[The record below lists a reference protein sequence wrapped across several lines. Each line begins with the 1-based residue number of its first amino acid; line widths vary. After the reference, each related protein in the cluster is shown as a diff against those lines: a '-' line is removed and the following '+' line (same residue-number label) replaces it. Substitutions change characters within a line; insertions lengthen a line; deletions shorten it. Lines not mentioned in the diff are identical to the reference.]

1 MPSLP
6 FVLPHWLY
14 WGTLVVFPIVA
25 IYFVQR
31 QLRSGVPR
39 GPSLFIAYLFWL
51 CSGFM
56 GLHRL
61 YLRNNWGFIFIPV
74 FLLILHTTDVIRDKR
89 EDVSRTR
96 AAVGAAASELDHAK
110 IPPGVTATPQM
121 QERLAKAEA
130 AAAEGQIGVRGS
142 QADLA
147 RWYSYSRW
155 LAILMAAML
164 VGDAILLPG
173 LVRRQKLREAAEQ
186 RKCAARNRGAGRAA
200 DRHPRRPD
208 VAHPH
213 ALYRRD
219 RMGEH
224 PRRRVRGLLG
234 RDLGVRLLLRGD
246 RALRV
251 QFTDQLAA

>member
-31 QLRSGVPR
+31 QLRNGVPR
-39 GPSLFIAYLFWL
+39 GPSLFIAYMFWL

-96 AAVGAAASELDHAK
+96 AAVGAAVSELDHAK
-110 IPPGVTATPQM
+110 ISPGRDGDAADAGAPGQG
-121 QERLAKAEA
+121 RGRGAES
-130 AAAEGQIGVRGS
+130 QIGIRGS
-142 QADLA
+142 A
-147 RWYSYSRW
+147 R
-155 LAILMAAML
+155 
-164 VGDAILLPG
+164 P
-173 LVRRQKLREAAEQ
+173 
-186 RKCAARNRGAGRAA
+186 
-200 DRHPRRPD
+200 P
-208 VAHPH
+208 
-213 ALYRRD
+213 
-219 RMGEH
+219 
-224 PRRRVRGLLG
+224 
-234 RDLGVRLLLRGD
+234 
-246 RALRV
+246 
-251 QFTDQLAA
+251 

>member
-31 QLRSGVPR
+31 QLRNGVPE
-39 GPSLFIAYLFWL
+39 GPSLFIAYVFWL

-96 AAVGAAASELDHAK
+96 AAVGAAVSELDHAK
-110 IPPGVTATPQM
+110 IPPGVTVTPQM
-121 QERLAKAEA
+121 QERLTKAEA
-130 AAAEGQIGVRGS
+130 ARAESQIGIRGSRGRPDALVRLFALACDPDGRDAGRRCDPAAEPGAQAEIARGCR
-142 QADLA
+142 A
-147 RWYSYSRW
+147 
-155 LAILMAAML
+155 
-164 VGDAILLPG
+164 GKGGP
-173 LVRRQKLREAAEQ
+173 
-186 RKCAARNRGAGRAA
+186 RNRGAGRAA
-200 DRHPRRPD
+200 DRHRTRTRHCASTPVLPM
-208 VAHPH
+208 PSN
-213 ALYRRD
+213 
-219 RMGEH
+219 G
-224 PRRRVRGLLG
+224 
-234 RDLGVRLLLRGD
+234 
-246 RALRV
+246 
-251 QFTDQLAA
+251 

>member
-31 QLRSGVPR
+31 QLRNGVPR
-39 GPSLFIAYLFWL
+39 GPSLFIAYVFWL

-96 AAVGAAASELDHAK
+96 AAVGAAVSELDHAK
-110 IPPGVTATPQM
+110 IPPGVTVTPQM

-130 AAAEGQIGVRGS
+130 AGPKAKSEFEEARG
-142 QADLA
+142 
-147 RWYSYSRW
+147 
-155 LAILMAAML
+155 
-164 VGDAILLPG
+164 
-173 LVRRQKLREAAEQ
+173 
-186 RKCAARNRGAGRAA
+186 
-200 DRHPRRPD
+200 RPD
-208 VAHPH
+208 
-213 ALYRRD
+213 AL
-219 RMGEH
+219 
-224 PRRRVRGLLG
+224 
-234 RDLGVRLLLRGD
+234 
-246 RALRV
+246 A
-251 QFTDQLAA
+251 